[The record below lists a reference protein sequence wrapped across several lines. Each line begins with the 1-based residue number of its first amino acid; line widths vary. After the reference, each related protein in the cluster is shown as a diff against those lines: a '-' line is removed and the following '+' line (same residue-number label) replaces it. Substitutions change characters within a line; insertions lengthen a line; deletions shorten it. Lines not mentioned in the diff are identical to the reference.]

1 MKQTSII
8 FLLTTLLSMAGA
20 NAFAYDEQIDGIY
33 YEFSGNNAIVTY
45 YSKNASANRAAYYG
59 TITIPES
66 ITYNEM
72 TYSVTGIGEDA
83 FAGCKDLESVTI
95 PNSVMSIGSWAF
107 TGCTSLTSLSI
118 PNSVT
123 SIGSCA
129 FSECNGLTSI
139 AIGNSVTNIGSGAFM
154 ECTGLTSVTIPNSVK
169 TIDSDAFRGC
179 WGLRSV
185 TIGNSVT
192 NIGSGAFYGC
202 HLASVTINS
211 NAIMSKNSDN
221 KPLFNTFGEQVTDFL
236 IGEDVKA
243 IGYGVFGGYHNLAS
257 VTISKNVTKISKY
270 AFSTYIRIANL
281 ICRATIPPICEDN
294 ALYAIYKNYCTL
306 IVPPGSLAAYKSANE
321 WKDFNIIEE
330 SDVTAINGINGNGAE
345 SQNTHIY
352 DTNGRKLESLQ
363 RGMNIIKLSDG
374 TIKKVLVN

>member
-139 AIGNSVTNIGSGAFM
+139 A
-154 ECTGLTSVTIPNSVK
+154 
-169 TIDSDAFRGC
+169 
-179 WGLRSV
+179 
-185 TIGNSVT
+185 IGNSVT